1 MRRDGTDYVAETA
14 AAVKA
19 LLEREFAG
27 AAVYRGG
34 PDDAPAP
41 GGEGAFG
48 IEAAASGVETAPSD
62 YGRVV
67 VTLRIW
73 TFAAERGGRRAEE
86 AVPALSQKLEAALF
100 AASRDPAYPSWIRTE
115 YLQTNYVTRR
125 AGRPFRPRYVP
136 AGRTEW
142 RVCLA
147 ARR

>member
-1 MRRDGTDYVAETA
+1 MRCDATDHVGETA
-14 AAVKA
+14 AAVRA
-19 LLEREFAG
+19 LLEREF
-27 AAVYRGG
+27 
-34 PDDAPAP
+34 
-41 GGEGAFG
+41 GGEAVFRV
-48 IEAAASGVETAPSD
+48 EAAASGVQADPSD

-73 TFAAERGGRRAEE
+73 TWAAGSNAGGAEE
-86 AVPALSQKLEAALF
+86 KVPALAQKVEAVLF
-100 AASRDPAYPSWIRTE
+100 AAARDPAYPAWIRTE

-125 AGRPFRPRYVP
+125 VGRPFRARYVP